1 VQKRRALSI
10 LLILAVCFSML
21 QGLTFSAMAEGE
33 DPVPDPAPIPIYMD
47 PSYSFAERAADL
59 VARMNLEQKASQVI
73 SQNAPAITAAELGG
87 GALNVPA
94 TEGIATY
101 TWWQETLHGY
111 QGASNSVSYPQNA
124 TVGNT
129 WNPDLYYQV
138 ATEISNEI
146 RERAPQRG
154 VTTEGRQNA
163 TNLNFYSPTVNM
175 HRDPRWGRNEESYSE
190 DVYLMSRMGTA
201 FVQGMQGM
209 DRNGNLLDPAG
220 RRKVNTTLK
229 HYVANNSE
237 NNRLN
242 GGAVSSLRELRE
254 YYAAPY
260 RNIIQAA
267 DVSSIMT
274 AYSTMNGDP
283 CTWSSY
289 LLDTLLR
296 QTYGF
301 SGHITGDCDSV
312 ATISRHNFTNPYT
325 GKVLT
330 IVEQFSQAMA
340 HGVDLECNGGHGS
353 GSNNYRSLMPQ
364 MIAQEVETDKG
375 RFTENQLDISLHRLM
390 TSRMELGEWDSDNI
404 YTKEAAARIAQQS
417 GSIGWQTPERL
428 KLIEDVNAEGVVMLK
443 NEAPAGSEEKIL
455 PLNIPTSGEYK
466 VVIVGA
472 WQTNSYLGLYSG
484 IQSNTTNRILIR
496 DRIVSNIQEINPDA
510 TFTYLTSYGN
520 STSSSSYTITEQD
533 RATIA
538 DADVVIVVVGTP
550 QDYSREDGDRASIVF
565 NNGQDL
571 LISNVGKI
579 NPNTIACMETCGPMQ
594 VTTFEN
600 DVAAILWSSYQGFR
614 KTGFGDVITGKVNPS
629 GKLADTWY
637 KNVSNTGVS
646 DIPSIYDYELFPS
659 EGKQGRT
666 YMYFTGTPSYPF
678 GYGLSFTTFEYS
690 NLKIEKNGSA
700 ATEFDA
706 NDTITVSFDVTNT
719 GTVKGK
725 ETTQLYVAQP
735 EAPAE
740 LKRPI
745 KRLFGFQKIEL
756 EPGETKTVTL
766 EVKIPDLAFY
776 NEELDRFVVDTGS
789 YEIQVGT
796 NSADVPL
803 KGRINVSGSMKVV
816 PKVLT
821 AKPSQEGDEA
831 IGVEERLIFDKN
843 KIVNPKLTV
852 AMNDESLYGYIIKQ
866 QSSLVK
872 QKQSTPFPEG
882 MTFTYESNRPSVVSV
897 TEDNGEYV
905 IKTVGPGVATITATA
920 TYNGESVSTEFV
932 VYVVSS
938 PYLDNITVDGV
949 PIEGFKK
956 DKLDYSIKVPA
967 GTTTVPV
974 IEPVSESDDLEI
986 TVVQEIQA
994 IPGIKIIRSEN
1005 KLTHEVAVYRIG
1017 VGCEPVETD
1026 FTKGEAEALAKG
1038 WYFINRND
1046 NAVFGEAGLTIT
1058 TERGTFSNPE
1068 AKPKNVFMMSA
1079 MGDWVAQTQVKFD
1092 PIPGVRNQQGG
1103 LIIYDDDNNYIRF
1116 VYGWSAS
1123 GSTNVVRVYNV
1134 VNGSETQSYSANLA
1148 SASGVYLQIVKN
1160 GNTYTFKYSQNGINW
1175 TTFGTITAGYV
1186 LPQIGLY
1193 ATNGDT
1199 DAAPINVTF
1208 EKLSIYELSELY
1220 PRLSSISIDGVPL
1233 AEFNPEVFDYNIEID
1248 PDSTKIPEISATAAN
1263 PDYIIEYKQLT
1274 TPMGTATVTV
1284 YSAVASTTYSI
1295 NFNTVPIS
1303 DYFADGNMNPNWTVL
1318 RENKNTYSLEKGFG
1332 LRLPTQRYDIYGSS
1346 HDPWE
1351 NLFIQSALGNWEVVA
1366 KVFYPHVPTANY
1378 QQAMLLVW
1386 QDEDNYIRANCQQS
1400 SLRYEPGIE
1409 RGGSFNST
1417 AGGSAVAAADGTVTL
1432 YHRIRK
1438 DGNEYTISV
1447 SQDGEN
1453 FTQLGNPI
1461 TADFKD
1467 PKLGMFA
1474 TQNSS
1479 GSQMNTYFEYITVT
1493 ELNGVKQ
1500 KSYQEMLQ
1508 DAVDNVMKYVAES
1521 VPAEISSDLELAPVP
1536 HGYSVSVICSD
1547 PSVISEDGKVTPPVL
1562 ADKEVTLR
1570 IVITEDGSDRTA
1582 TSDNIP
1588 VTVKAVQP
1596 EVNLA
1601 LPTGPSV
1608 ILPEE
1613 EFTVILSIDTV
1624 SQDVYAEDITL
1635 SYDPEVLE
1643 YIGTTGAKDDIKIL
1657 RSEASDGTVRI
1668 LAANIGG
1675 ANGNNVQI
1683 LNTKFKVKSGVQGV
1697 SSTISVV
1704 RGKLG
1709 IMPGGV
1715 TIDADLGSININVL
1729 APADKAELLAAIQAA
1744 QALYESAPEG
1754 NEPGMYPPEAKATF
1768 LAAINAAQGVYDDPY
1783 ATQAEVDNAVAALAA
1798 ARQTFEDSRI
1808 PEPGVDKSAL
1818 QAAITAAEALY
1829 DSAVVGYEDGCY
1841 LQVDKDIFKAAIDAA
1856 KAVYEDPD
1864 ATQTEVNAA
1873 VTALNEAK
1881 AAFEASV
1888 ITPATGD
1895 LNNSSSVDVGDLAI
1909 AAYYYGKDSDDE
1921 NWDAIKAA
1929 DINKDG
1935 KIDIEDLAF
1944 IAYRVLLK

>member
-1 VQKRRALSI
+1 MAASFDPELLGQVASAIAEEVRAKYNAAQREGDHGI
-10 LLILAVCFSML
+10 YK
-21 QGLTFSAMAEGE
+21 GLTF
-33 DPVPDPAPIPIYMD
+33 
-47 PSYSFAERAADL
+47 
-59 VARMNLEQKASQVI
+59 
-73 SQNAPAITAAELGG
+73 
-87 GALNVPA
+87 
-94 TEGIATY
+94 
-101 TWWQETLHGY
+101 W
-111 QGASNSVSYPQNA
+111 
-124 TVGNT
+124 
-129 WNPDLYYQV
+129 
-138 ATEISNEI
+138 
-146 RERAPQRG
+146 
-154 VTTEGRQNA
+154 
-163 TNLNFYSPTVNM
+163 SPNINIF
-175 HRDPRWGRNEESYSE
+175 RDPRWGRNEESYSE
-190 DVYLMSRMGTA
+190 DVYLMSQMGTA

-220 RRKVNTTLK
+220 RRKVNTTIK

-242 GGAVSSLRELRE
+242 GGAVTSLRALRE

-267 DVSSIMT
+267 NVSSVMT
-274 AYSTMNGDP
+274 AYSTLNGDP

-301 SGHITGDCDSV
+301 SGFMTGDCDSV
-312 ATISRHNFTNPYT
+312 ATISRHNFINPYT

-330 IVEQFSQAMA
+330 IVEQFSHALA

-404 YTKEAAARIAQQS
+404 HTKEAAARVAQQS

-443 NEAPAGSEEKIL
+443 NEAPAGSDEKIL
-455 PLNIPTSGEYK
+455 PLKIPASGEYK

-472 WQTNSYLGLYSG
+472 WQTNSYLGLYSAG
-484 IQSNTTNRILIR
+484 QNNNTNRILIR
-496 DRIVSNIQEINPDA
+496 DRIVSNIQEINPNA

-520 STSSSSYTITEQD
+520 STSSSSYTITAEDQ
-533 RATIA
+533 ATIA
-538 DADVVIVVVGTP
+538 AADVVIVVVGTP

-565 NNGQDL
+565 NNGQAQ

-579 NPNTIACMETCGPMQ
+579 NPKTIACMETCGPMQ

-614 KTGFGDVITGKVNPS
+614 KTGFGDIITGKVNPS

-637 KNVSNTGVS
+637 KNVSNSGES
-646 DIPSIYDYELFPS
+646 DIPGVYDYDLLPS

-719 GTVKGK
+719 GTIKGK

-745 KRLFGFQKIEL
+745 KRLFGFKKIEL

-776 NEELDRFVVDTGS
+776 NEDLDRFVVDTGL

-796 NSADVPL
+796 NSADVSL
-803 KGRINVSGSMKVV
+803 KGRINVSGSLKIV

-831 IGVEERLIFDKN
+831 IGVEERLIFDKG

-872 QKQSTPFPEG
+872 QKQSTPFPDG

-897 TEDNGEYV
+897 QDGV

-932 VYVVSS
+932 VYVVTS
-938 PYLDNITVDGV
+938 PYLDNITVDGE

-967 GTTTVPV
+967 GTSTVPA
-974 IEPVSESDDLEI
+974 IEPVSESEDLEI
-986 TVVQEIQA
+986 TVVQDIQA

-1005 KLTHEVAVYRIG
+1005 KITHEVAVYRVGI
-1017 VGCEPVETD
+1017 GCEPIETD
-1026 FTKGEAEALAKG
+1026 FTEGEAAALAKG
-1038 WYFINRND
+1038 WYFINKND

-1092 PIPGVRNQQGG
+1092 PVPSASNQQGG
-1103 LIIYDDDNNYIRF
+1103 LIMYDDDNNYIRF
-1116 VYGWSAS
+1116 VYERPTS
-1123 GSTNVVRVYNV
+1123 GSTNVVQVYNV
-1134 VNGSETQSYSANLA
+1134 VNGSESQAYSANLA

-1193 ATNGDT
+1193 ATNGNT
-1199 DAAPINVTF
+1199 DAAPVNVTF

-1233 AEFNPEVFDYNIEID
+1233 GEFNPEVFDYNIEVD
-1248 PDSTKIPEISATAAN
+1248 PDSTKIPEISATAVN
-1263 PDYIIEYKQLT
+1263 PDYLIEYVQLT
-1274 TPMGTATVTV
+1274 APMGTAKVTV
-1284 YSAVASTTYSI
+1284 HSPVASTTYSI

-1303 DYFADGNMNPNWTVL
+1303 DYFADGTMNPNWTVL
-1318 RENKNTYSLEKGFG
+1318 RENKNTYSIDKGFG

-1409 RGGSFNST
+1409 RNGSFSAT
-1417 AGGSAVAAADGTVTL
+1417 AGGNAVAAPDGTVTL

-1438 DGNEYTISV
+1438 DGNSYTISV

-1453 FTQLGNPI
+1453 YTQLGEPI
-1461 TADFKD
+1461 TANFNN
-1467 PKLGMFA
+1467 PRIGLFA
-1474 TQNSS
+1474 TQNNS
-1479 GSQMNTYFEYITVT
+1479 GSQMNTYIEYLTVT
-1493 ELNGVKQ
+1493 ELNGVRQ
-1500 KSYQEMLQ
+1500 KTYQEMLQ
-1508 DAVDNVMKYVAES
+1508 DAVDNVMKYVAEDI
-1521 VPAEISSDLELAPVP
+1521 PAVIDSDIELAPVP

-1570 IVITEDGSDRTA
+1570 VVVTEDGSERTA
-1582 TSDNIP
+1582 TSDYIP

-1596 EVNLA
+1596 KVGLA
-1601 LPTGPSV
+1601 LPAGQTV

-1613 EFTVILSIDTV
+1613 EFAVYLLIDTQ

-1643 YIGTTGAKDDIKIL
+1643 YIGTTGANDDIKIL
-1657 RSEASDGTVRI
+1657 RSETSDGTVRI

-1675 ANGNNVQI
+1675 ANGSSVQI
-1683 LNTKFKVKSGVQGV
+1683 LNAKFKVKSGVQGV

-1704 RGKLG
+1704 SGKLG
-1709 IMPGGV
+1709 IMPGGITV
-1715 TIDADLGSININVL
+1715 DADLDSIIINVL

-1783 ATQAEVDNAVAALAA
+1783 ATQAEVDNAVTALAA
-1798 ARQTFEDSRI
+1798 ARQTFEASKI
-1808 PEPGVDKSAL
+1808 PEPSVDKSAL
-1818 QAAITAAEALY
+1818 QAAITDAEALY

-1841 LQVDKDIFKAAIDAA
+1841 LQVDKDKFKAAIDAA

-1864 ATQTEVNAA
+1864 ATQSEVNAA

-1895 LNNSSSVDVGDLAI
+1895 VNNSSSVDVGDLAI
-1909 AAYYYGKDSDDE
+1909 VAYYYGKDSTDE
-1921 NWDAIKAA
+1921 NWDAIKSA

-1935 KIDIEDLAF
+1935 KIDVEDLAF
-1944 IAYRVLLK
+1944 IALRILLK